1 MDKVRYAIDRFEGK
15 QAVLQDD
22 TGTSLVVDKVLLP
35 PDVVQGDVLI
45 RCEGH
50 YRHDRAETAARRDKL
65 YRLEQLLRGKSKG
78 KEA

>member
-1 MDKVRYAIDRFEGK
+1 MRYAIDHFEGK

-22 TGTSLVVDKVLLP
+22 NGICLVVDKALLP
-35 PDVVQGDVLI
+35 SDAVQGDVLT
-45 RCEGH
+45 RCDGH
-50 YRHDRAETAARRDKL
+50 YRHDRAETTARRDKL